1 MSLPA
6 DEFLRRFL
14 YHVLPV
20 GFQRIR
26 HYGLLASR
34 VKGEALDQARK
45 LLMPKSTPASSSPP
59 VKKTAFEWILALLG
73 IDIHRCPRCGE
84 RTLQRERLL
93 PTVPPRRTTAAV
105 SKGADMS

>member
-14 YHVLPV
+14 CHVLPS

-34 VKGEALDQARK
+34 TKHVNLTRCRD
-45 LLMPKSTPASSSPP
+45 LLGSPAPTPP
-59 VKKTAFEWILALLG
+59 VKKNAAEWVLLLLG
-73 IDIHRCPRCGE
+73 IDINRCPRCGKKA
-84 RTLQRERLL
+84 LQRTTLL
-93 PTVPPRRTTAAV
+93 PVLVPLPVTTGAATKLPPLDDT
-105 SKGADMS
+105 S